1 MDTHD
6 NIQYY
11 HHTKTGDIYAVF
23 NYHEFSFYLECYS
36 IIGQHS
42 EVHKGYINESKKLN
56 KNNKLVQALKSELK
70 SIGYKFI

>member
-6 NIQYY
+6 NVQYY
-11 HHTKTGDIYAVF
+11 HHTETGDIYAVI
-23 NYHEFSFYLECYS
+23 NYRPFTLYLQCYA

-42 EVHKGYINESKKLN
+42 MIHKGYINESKKLN
-56 KNNKLVQALKSELK
+56 KNNKLVQALKAELK